1 MQKLNI
7 QTPWIAP
14 KCGSLLL
21 YDAPCSTQIDC
32 ASSLNCSLW
41 QIKPSS
47 ATVLLSAPP
56 CCTASSLMGV
66 HINHEST
73 TKEKQKR
80 KDVSIWMFHFG
91 QLVSSWS
98 EDKHL
103 QQLILIHCLPS
114 RNNCIHFLQIRFLM
128 KTYSFLRETAPVIM
142 KNAPK
147 EGIVL
152 KSGVFSLRALSL
164 LTVTL
169 PETRGKNDLSRTLQ
183 VTYVITLKLTMNLQ
197 LEMLLYR
204 SVSGR

>member
-1 MQKLNI
+1 
-7 QTPWIAP
+7 
-14 KCGSLLL
+14 
-21 YDAPCSTQIDC
+21 
-32 ASSLNCSLW
+32 
-41 QIKPSS
+41 
-47 ATVLLSAPP
+47 
-56 CCTASSLMGV
+56 
-66 HINHEST
+66 
-73 TKEKQKR
+73 
-80 KDVSIWMFHFG
+80 
-91 QLVSSWS
+91 
-98 EDKHL
+98 
-103 QQLILIHCLPS
+103 
-114 RNNCIHFLQIRFLM
+114 M

-142 KNAPK
+142 KNAPT

>member
-1 MQKLNI
+1 
-7 QTPWIAP
+7 
-14 KCGSLLL
+14 
-21 YDAPCSTQIDC
+21 
-32 ASSLNCSLW
+32 
-41 QIKPSS
+41 
-47 ATVLLSAPP
+47 
-56 CCTASSLMGV
+56 
-66 HINHEST
+66 
-73 TKEKQKR
+73 
-80 KDVSIWMFHFG
+80 
-91 QLVSSWS
+91 
-98 EDKHL
+98 
-103 QQLILIHCLPS
+103 
-114 RNNCIHFLQIRFLM
+114 M

-169 PETRGKNDLSRTLQ
+169 PEIRGKNDLSRTLQ

>member
-1 MQKLNI
+1 
-7 QTPWIAP
+7 
-14 KCGSLLL
+14 
-21 YDAPCSTQIDC
+21 
-32 ASSLNCSLW
+32 
-41 QIKPSS
+41 
-47 ATVLLSAPP
+47 
-56 CCTASSLMGV
+56 
-66 HINHEST
+66 
-73 TKEKQKR
+73 
-80 KDVSIWMFHFG
+80 
-91 QLVSSWS
+91 
-98 EDKHL
+98 
-103 QQLILIHCLPS
+103 
-114 RNNCIHFLQIRFLM
+114 M

-197 LEMLLYR
+197 QEMLLYR

>member
-1 MQKLNI
+1 
-7 QTPWIAP
+7 
-14 KCGSLLL
+14 
-21 YDAPCSTQIDC
+21 
-32 ASSLNCSLW
+32 
-41 QIKPSS
+41 
-47 ATVLLSAPP
+47 
-56 CCTASSLMGV
+56 
-66 HINHEST
+66 
-73 TKEKQKR
+73 
-80 KDVSIWMFHFG
+80 
-91 QLVSSWS
+91 
-98 EDKHL
+98 
-103 QQLILIHCLPS
+103 
-114 RNNCIHFLQIRFLM
+114 
-128 KTYSFLRETAPVIM
+128 M

>member
-1 MQKLNI
+1 
-7 QTPWIAP
+7 
-14 KCGSLLL
+14 
-21 YDAPCSTQIDC
+21 
-32 ASSLNCSLW
+32 
-41 QIKPSS
+41 
-47 ATVLLSAPP
+47 
-56 CCTASSLMGV
+56 
-66 HINHEST
+66 
-73 TKEKQKR
+73 
-80 KDVSIWMFHFG
+80 
-91 QLVSSWS
+91 
-98 EDKHL
+98 
-103 QQLILIHCLPS
+103 
-114 RNNCIHFLQIRFLM
+114 M

>member
-1 MQKLNI
+1 
-7 QTPWIAP
+7 
-14 KCGSLLL
+14 
-21 YDAPCSTQIDC
+21 
-32 ASSLNCSLW
+32 
-41 QIKPSS
+41 
-47 ATVLLSAPP
+47 
-56 CCTASSLMGV
+56 
-66 HINHEST
+66 
-73 TKEKQKR
+73 
-80 KDVSIWMFHFG
+80 
-91 QLVSSWS
+91 
-98 EDKHL
+98 
-103 QQLILIHCLPS
+103 
-114 RNNCIHFLQIRFLM
+114 M

-142 KNAPK
+142 KNGPK

>member
-1 MQKLNI
+1 
-7 QTPWIAP
+7 
-14 KCGSLLL
+14 
-21 YDAPCSTQIDC
+21 
-32 ASSLNCSLW
+32 
-41 QIKPSS
+41 
-47 ATVLLSAPP
+47 
-56 CCTASSLMGV
+56 
-66 HINHEST
+66 
-73 TKEKQKR
+73 
-80 KDVSIWMFHFG
+80 
-91 QLVSSWS
+91 
-98 EDKHL
+98 
-103 QQLILIHCLPS
+103 
-114 RNNCIHFLQIRFLM
+114 M

-197 LEMLLYR
+197 LEMHLYR

>member
-1 MQKLNI
+1 
-7 QTPWIAP
+7 
-14 KCGSLLL
+14 
-21 YDAPCSTQIDC
+21 
-32 ASSLNCSLW
+32 
-41 QIKPSS
+41 
-47 ATVLLSAPP
+47 
-56 CCTASSLMGV
+56 
-66 HINHEST
+66 
-73 TKEKQKR
+73 
-80 KDVSIWMFHFG
+80 
-91 QLVSSWS
+91 
-98 EDKHL
+98 
-103 QQLILIHCLPS
+103 
-114 RNNCIHFLQIRFLM
+114 M

-169 PETRGKNDLSRTLQ
+169 PELRGKNDLSRTLQ